1 MTVLCSY
8 SAGIT
13 PVILTANVFQLL
25 SLPFLTLNLVVSE
38 SSFFDLLIDSLI
50 ISMSIKE
57 GTLQTVSVLGKLFLS
72 HVKLCIGYILQLV
85 TGLLL
90 MLLWS
95 HFLFV
100 FSFILMQFSK
110 FKDNLI
116 CSFMC
121 IISKRWDT
129 L

>member
-25 SLPFLTLNLVVSE
+25 SLSFLTLNLIVSQ
-38 SSFFDLLIDSLI
+38 SSFFDLLINSLI
-50 ISMSIKE
+50 ISVSIKQ
-57 GTLQTVSVLGKLFLS
+57 GTLQTASVLGKLFLS

-90 MLLWS
+90 MLL
-95 HFLFV
+95 
-100 FSFILMQFSK
+100 
-110 FKDNLI
+110 
-116 CSFMC
+116 
-121 IISKRWDT
+121 
-129 L
+129 